1 MATNK
6 TRSKTQREERL
17 TEIAALHRRGMTQV
31 EIAEALGVSQPQIA
45 YDLRIIQTRYQ
56 RTQLDARG
64 ALVAEKLAQYRDIR
78 REAWLAWERSKE
90 DAGMVV
96 EEFVDANESDSTEGS
111 ERRIRRVVTKA
122 GRLPNNQYLQTIM
135 ATHKAERELLGLDP
149 EKPAA
154 QNTLNVVVAGAEFWS
169 GLAKQVAASMP
180 LAVEAR
186 VVQAVEFQPESTD
199 RIDDRMAAAL
209 ASPAYPS

>member
-6 TRSKTQREERL
+6 TRNRTQRESVLAEVAKMYRQGRTQ
-17 TEIAALHRRGMTQV
+17 TEIAET
-31 EIAEALGVSQPQIA
+31 LGVSQPNVCR
-45 YDLRIIQTRYQ
+45 DLKIIRERYQ
-56 RTQLDARG
+56 RTQLDDRG
-64 ALVAEKLAQYRDIR
+64 ALIAEKLAQYRDIR

-96 EEFVDANESDSTEGS
+96 EEFVDATESDGSREGS

-122 GRLPNNQYLQTIM
+122 GRLPVNQFLQTIL

-154 QNTLNVVVAGAEFWS
+154 QNNINVVVAGAEFWS
-169 GLAKQVAASMP
+169 GLVKQMKASLP
-180 LAVEAR
+180 LAVESR
-186 VVQAVEFQPESTD
+186 VMMAVETQPEH
-199 RIDDRMAAAL
+199 AG
-209 ASPAYPS
+209 

>member
-17 TEIAALHRRGMTQV
+17 TEVAALHRRGMKQT
-31 EIAEALGVSQPQIA
+31 EIAKAVGVSQPQIA
-45 YDLRIIQTRYQ
+45 YDLRIVQARYQ
-56 RTQLDARG
+56 ATQLDDHG

-78 REAWLAWERSKE
+78 CEAWAAYDRSKE
-90 DAGMVV
+90 DADMVV
-96 EEFVDANESDSTEGS
+96 EEFVDANEADTREGS

-122 GRLPNNQYLQTIM
+122 GRLPGNQYLLTIM
-135 ATHKAERELLGLDP
+135 RTLEAERELLGLDP

-154 QNTLNVVVAGAEFWS
+154 QNTLNVVVAGAEFWA
-169 GLAKQVAASMP
+169 GLAKQVAAAMP

-186 VVQAVEFQPESTD
+186 VAMAVESTD
-199 RIDDRMAAAL
+199 RIDDRMAAAV
-209 ASPAYPS
+209 AGPAYAP